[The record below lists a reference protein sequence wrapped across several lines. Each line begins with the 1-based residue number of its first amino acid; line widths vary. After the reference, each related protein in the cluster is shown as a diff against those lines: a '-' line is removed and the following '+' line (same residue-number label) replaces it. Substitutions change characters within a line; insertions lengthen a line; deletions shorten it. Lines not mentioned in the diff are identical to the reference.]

1 MVRSVIMRIIDALS
15 TVSGSTPGYLSSV
28 DLKTPPREEAPK
40 LRKLAVGTVFISFF
54 KIVSFF
60 L

>member
-1 MVRSVIMRIIDALS
+1 MRIIDALS
-15 TVSGSTPGYLSSV
+15 TVSGTAPGYLSSV

-54 KIVSFF
+54 KIV
-60 L
+60 